1 MIYVSNLD
9 QSNLATTVGAFKN
22 INQAGIDAYFRPW
35 IFRDIISYL
44 ILRAEDDT
52 SVSGQASR
60 ELELIRKGDFKKKEK
75 VIGLFLKE
83 KFI

>member
-1 MIYVSNLD
+1 
-9 QSNLATTVGAFKN
+9 
-22 INQAGIDAYFRPW
+22 
-35 IFRDIISYL
+35 L